1 MPFHPHSQVSSFSQ
15 ERVHAQSLPVANVE
29 VTDPEVYGEY
39 AKIAK
44 DAIESHGSRFV
55 ARGGRHIPCEGRD
68 RAPTLWLSSR
78 LSKRLKCYNSE
89 IYREALAFSAKSSV
103 RDVVLIEGVE

>member
-1 MPFHPHSQVSSFSQ
+1 MPK
-15 ERVHAQSLPVANVE
+15 AYWVANVE

-44 DAIESHGSRFV
+44 DAIESHGGKFV
-55 ARGGRHIPCEGRD
+55 ARGGRHIQCEGRD
-68 RAPTLWLSSR
+68 RARNVVVEFPSLDAAVE
-78 LSKRLKCYNSE
+78 CYNSD
-89 IYREALAFSAKSSV
+89 IYKEALAFSSKSSV